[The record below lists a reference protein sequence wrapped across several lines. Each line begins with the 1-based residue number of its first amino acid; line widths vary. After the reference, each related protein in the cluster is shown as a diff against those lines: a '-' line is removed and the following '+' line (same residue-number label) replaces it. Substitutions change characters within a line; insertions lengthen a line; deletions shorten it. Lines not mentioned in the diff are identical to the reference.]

1 MPTEEE
7 EAEAMALHFAAAQQA
22 AASNAA
28 AAAAS
33 AGYGMIPPPGHHH
46 HHHGMGMPHM
56 MGGMGMHHQHNF
68 FPNMAAMN
76 HPSSVAAAAMMAESQ
91 RQQQA
96 AAFSHSMAMGGSLPY
111 HIPLQNSHHTNN
123 SAAAAAAVAV
133 AANSKSQQQ
142 ASLEAQPRIVHDA
155 ATAPRPVEVPQPKK
169 RGPGRPVG
177 SGRRT
182 LQNKALLLAAT
193 SADGGLF
200 GEDPNTGL
208 PYFSE
213 SPEGLESQDS
223 DSVSIP
229 NINSQGSSGSKINAP
244 TVHTQ
249 VIFGTGR
256 PEMPP
261 PKWYAS
267 YMPLGLPDDKFYLSE
282 LQCLLRDE
290 FVEIFGTTE
299 VSLHAYIVTQNLE
312 SKKSSILHRLFSL
325 IH

>member
-1 MPTEEE
+1 MPTE

-28 AAAAS
+28 AAAS
-33 AGYGMIPPPGHHH
+33 AGYGMIPPPLGHH
-46 HHHGMGMPHM
+46 HHHGMGMPAHM

-76 HPSSVAAAAMMAESQ
+76 HPSSVASAAAMMADQ
-91 RQQQA
+91 RHQ
-96 AAFSHSMAMGGSLPY
+96 AAFSHPMAMGSLPY
-111 HIPLQNSHHTNN
+111 HIPLQNSHHTN
-123 SAAAAAAVAV
+123 SAAAAAAVAA

-142 ASLEAQPRIVHDA
+142 ASLEAQPRVVHDA
-155 ATAPRPVEVPQPKK
+155 AMASRPVEVPQQKK

-193 SADGGLF
+193 SADGGIF

-213 SPEGLESQDS
+213 SPETMESQDS

-229 NINSQGSSGSKINAP
+229 NINSQGSGSKINAP

-299 VSLHAYIVTQNLE
+299 VSVHYTYILLLLYPPFRV
-312 SKKSSILHRLFSL
+312 KKFTLVLHRLLS
-325 IH
+325 